1 MLYERKFISQN
12 LVEKQVFTKH
22 FIMQFICVC
31 VSLYCVLLCSVT
43 KGVKRKVSTM
53 YFCISSIWTMYIH
66 R

>member
-31 VSLYCVLLCSVT
+31 VSLYCVLLFIITLDNLNCV
-43 KGVKRKVSTM
+43 
-53 YFCISSIWTMYIH
+53 
-66 R
+66 